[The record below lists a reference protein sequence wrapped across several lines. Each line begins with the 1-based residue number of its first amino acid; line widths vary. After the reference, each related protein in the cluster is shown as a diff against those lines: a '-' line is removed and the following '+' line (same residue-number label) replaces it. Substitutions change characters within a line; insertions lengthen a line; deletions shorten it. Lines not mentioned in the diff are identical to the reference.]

1 MPMLNHKKQRKVI
14 TMREEVEKQIANINL
29 PDMDDD
35 FFLPNDEDFME
46 MLYKVEALLD
56 GDNKGGV
63 ELTTIVD
70 KMMELYRDGDK

>member
-1 MPMLNHKKQRKVI
+1 
-14 TMREEVEKQIANINL
+14 MREEVEKQILNINL

-35 FFLPNDEDFME
+35 FFLPNDEDFMA

>member
-1 MPMLNHKKQRKVI
+1 MLNHKKQRKVI
-14 TMREEVEKQIANINL
+14 LMREEVEKQIANINL

>member
-1 MPMLNHKKQRKVI
+1 
-14 TMREEVEKQIANINL
+14 MREEVEKQIMNINL

>member
-1 MPMLNHKKQRKVI
+1 MPMLNHRKQRKVI
-14 TMREEVEKQIANINL
+14 LMREEVEKQIANINL

>member
-1 MPMLNHKKQRKVI
+1 MLNHRKQRKVI
-14 TMREEVEKQIANINL
+14 LMREEVEKQIANINL